1 MVEIICFQGDRIT
14 GKTTKLIE
22 LADRYFSYMVVEN
35 MREVERIERI
45 AREEGKKIPQPLTY
59 YEFST
64 GRFYGPGIK
73 GGFVIDNIEWL
84 LWYMAKGVRIRA
96 FSLDTSVVR
105 VVNLDLIKEVKDGR
119 KE

>member
-1 MVEIICFQGDRIT
+1 V
-14 GKTTKLIE
+14 
-22 LADRYFSYMVVEN
+22 
-35 MREVERIERI
+35 
-45 AREEGKKIPQPLTY
+45 
-59 YEFST
+59 
-64 GRFYGPGIK
+64 
-73 GGFVIDNIEWL
+73 DNIERL